1 MQSFKRIVSIFAAV
15 AMLITTLT
23 VAASLPASAEDTAAQ
38 APVYFTKFTAD
49 SFVGFGE
56 YKVGENG
63 YEYDASNTTDHHVQ
77 EGDVSYPIDGAVE
90 IATKS
95 TSSYGVRAIY

>member
-1 MQSFKRIVSIFAAV
+1 MKSFKKAISIIATV

-23 VAASLPASAEDTAAQ
+23 VTASLPVSAEDTAAQ

-56 YKVGENG
+56 YKVGEN
-63 YEYDASNTTDHHVQ
+63 
-77 EGDVSYPIDGAVE
+77 
-90 IATKS
+90 S
-95 TSSYGVRAIY
+95 TSFGEGAYGQR